1 MEIGLREWLIVGA
14 IIVILLIVVDGWRRM
29 RAQSNSLKIDIDDK
43 LADLGDDNY
52 NPELPLGTARVFKPQ
67 DGDDAQGV
75 EQPSDAQPAVV
86 QKSSVH
92 ETVRQ
97 ENIAHEKS
105 VEKDQKHSK
114 AAITQPIP
122 EVSTQMTADVDDA
135 LMAPAVNS
143 SQSSETP
150 SVKDTI
156 TATVSNSLSS
166 SHTSVIS
173 ENSVQDEFNENL
185 DDEIVS
191 GPRVASPKPTPEIDQ
206 PSTQPASVVHNQG
219 ITNDIGFSAFDSD
232 KPVSQESISVEP
244 EHVEE
249 SIETQTVAATT
260 DIDAFTVP
268 DILKKQSSTIT
279 DDGVSETLAEQNEL
293 AVSKE
298 PLLNEAVQTDSD
310 ENAALERASSA
321 EQIVSDLTAQ
331 LDTDLNTNLAAAT
344 DNTDSIVN
352 NLLNTRA
359 LSKQDVSVEIEEEP
373 SQQNYNNDEIPTESV
388 LRRQEAVEAQAPSR
402 SQINLGPDK
411 FEKLL
416 AEREK
421 DGFLPEPVRSLDTQS
436 DSNSVEA
443 DELVTSHEDEH
454 HANELHES
462 DFDMNEHHLDEDDEL
477 AHNLMPNPFQRQPK
491 ASDEV
496 ANNDEMDGYQEEQVS
511 EPESTE
517 QLAES
522 QHETLDAQSE
532 IEALKAR
539 LKALAPDEYDALEEG
554 GSTAPQV
561 VVSENLEHTADIS
574 VSDSG
579 NKAENLEVVPQR
591 SENFDQII
599 ADLDK
604 QIEDQ
609 AAAKHSSDDSP
620 VNQLPEVTSVE
631 ISPVEVTTVIDDD
644 VNLEDL
650 DDNISHLSEVESI
663 DQGIDSSAEISDS
676 QPDTQSS
683 SQIDSNDSPFAQQQD
698 IDPFAD
704 PLMDGFKDE
713 GSANDLMAQFEHDL
727 QLDQQAVSNELD
739 RPISEILRT
748 QKAQPITQESE
759 SEQTDEAAE
768 DALLASAHDNSL
780 SESLLLGENFDDQ
793 DESDFDEHNLAQD
806 AHAELEDDGI
816 DHANDLGFSAFEQDV
831 VAPAASNLND
841 QEIDDPLMAGFNE
854 PEAYVQQE
862 SQQDDI
868 EEQIAQKSLFNEND
882 LEAVSAAVT
891 PSKSA
896 KKPRKAIAN
905 VDDPNVVLIVTVV
918 AKDQYLN
925 GAALRRV
932 VEACGMEFGDMA
944 VFHRF
949 EDGADQGAVQFSMA
963 NAINPG
969 VFDIENMDDTS
980 TPGVSFFMSMDEPLD
995 PKNALECM
1003 MATAETV
1010 ATHLNGDLL
1019 DDDRSVLRPQTKEHY
1034 RERVRIH
1041 EMNKL
1046 RQRAL

>member
-14 IIVILLIVVDGWRRM
+14 IIVILLIVIDGWRRM

-52 NPELPLGTARVFKPQ
+52 NPELTLGTARVFKPQ
-67 DGDDAQGV
+67 DGDSAQGV
-75 EQPSDAQPAVV
+75 EQSSDAQPAVAT
-86 QKSSVH
+86 KRS
-92 ETVRQ
+92 E
-97 ENIAHEKS
+97 
-105 VEKDQKHSK
+105 
-114 AAITQPIP
+114 P
-122 EVSTQMTADVDDA
+122 EVSSQNIDSQNNAPQNHAPQGSTSLKEVSHKDQQHTKAEVIQPVTESSPQVAEIDDA
-135 LMAPAVNS
+135 LMAPVAKA
-143 SQSSETP
+143 QQTP
-150 SVKDTI
+150 KAPLVTDSDIEPNLK
-156 TATVSNSLSS
+156 SS
-166 SHTSVIS
+166 SHESDLLDSSTA
-173 ENSVQDEFNENL
+173 DAFDENL
-185 DDEIVS
+185 DDGMVS
-191 GPRVASPKPTPEIDQ
+191 HSRVASPKAEPEVTQTDTQSAPIDD
-206 PSTQPASVVHNQG
+206 NQA

-232 KPVSQESISVEP
+232 KPLSKESAATEP
-244 EHVEE
+244 EFEEATVDSNVEKTR
-249 SIETQTVAATT
+249 ETQASTPDA
-260 DIDAFTVP
+260 DAFTVP
-268 DILKKQSSTIT
+268 DILKKQSGKNVES
-279 DDGVSETLAEQNEL
+279 VASEMLAERNEFS
-293 AVSKE
+293 VPKE
-298 PLLNEAVQTDSD
+298 PLLHEVVQSASD
-310 ENAALERASSA
+310 ENAASENAVSA
-321 EQIVSDLTAQ
+321 EQIVNDLTAQ
-331 LDTDLNTNLAAAT
+331 LDTDLNSNLAAAT
-344 DNTDSIVN
+344 DNTNSIVN

-359 LSKQDVSVEIEEEP
+359 LSKQELSVETEEEP
-373 SQQNYNNDEIPTESV
+373 SQQKYNNDEMPTESV

-411 FEKLL
+411 FETLL

-421 DGFLPEPVRSLDTQS
+421 DGFLPEPDTALQTQS
-436 DSNSVEA
+436 ETYPVEEEVISEHADVNPVDDYNEA
-443 DELVTSHEDEH
+443 D
-454 HANELHES
+454 
-462 DFDMNEHHLDEDDEL
+462 FDINEHQLDDDDES
-477 AHNLMPNPFQRQPK
+477 AHNLMPNPFQRQSNELDQ
-491 ASDEV
+491 AASSDET
-496 ANNDEMDGYQEEQVS
+496 NSTDEISNTDNLDGQRDEQAGLSESIEQVAQNS
-511 EPESTE
+511 
-517 QLAES
+517 
-522 QHETLDAQSE
+522 HETLDPQSE

-539 LKALAPDEYDALEEG
+539 LKALAPDEFDALEEG
-554 GSTAPQV
+554 ATAPSQEEISEDSESESSV
-561 VVSENLEHTADIS
+561 SAKKSENLDII
-574 VSDSG
+574 
-579 NKAENLEVVPQR
+579 PQR

-599 ADLDK
+599 AELDK

-609 AAAKHSSDDSP
+609 AAENQSIDDSA
-620 VNQLPEVTSVE
+620 VDQAS
-631 ISPVEVTTVIDDD
+631 EVTTVIDDD
-644 VNLEDL
+644 VNLEDI
-650 DDNISHLSEVESI
+650 DDNISHLSQVESI
-663 DQGIDSSAEISDS
+663 E
-676 QPDTQSS
+676 
-683 SQIDSNDSPFAQQQD
+683 QQN
-698 IDPFAD
+698 IEPLAD
-704 PLMDGFKDE
+704 PLMDGFKDD

-748 QKAQPITQESE
+748 QKAQSVTQESE
-759 SEQTDEAAE
+759 QADEVAE
-768 DALLASAHDNSL
+768 DALLASSHDNAL

-793 DESDFDEHNLAQD
+793 DESDFYEQDLKQHAQN
-806 AHAELEDDGI
+806 EMEDDGI

-831 VAPAASNLND
+831 IAPASSNSND
-841 QEIDDPLMAGFNE
+841 HDSDDPLMAGFNE
-854 PEAYVQQE
+854 PEEYVQQD
-862 SQQDDI
+862 SQLDDI
-868 EEQIAQKSLFNEND
+868 EDQNSQKSLFNEGE
-882 LEAVSAAVT
+882 LEAVSAAAVA
-891 PSKSA
+891 PSKPA

-969 VFDIENMDDTS
+969 IFDIENMDETS